1 MVENFKFSKIG
12 KKKRIERV
20 GNAKIYIFDSVQKKA
35 RKFWAEVYWSV
46 LRLLETFEDFDEM
59 K

>member
-1 MVENFKFSKIG
+1 M
-12 KKKRIERV
+12 KKEIERV
-20 GNAKIYIFDSVQKKA
+20 GNTKIYIFDSVQKKA

-46 LRLLETFEDFDEM
+46 LRLPETFEDFDEM

>member
-1 MVENFKFSKIG
+1 MENFL
-12 KKKRIERV
+12 KKEIERI
-20 GNAKIYIFDSVQKKA
+20 GITKIYIFDSVQKKA

-46 LRLLETFEDFDEM
+46 LRLPKSFEDFNEM